1 LEDKMTDYQ
10 DNSDTPATP
19 PRSYYPGETSTLA
32 VISLISGIVAWF
44 FLPLVGA
51 VVAIFTGHMAKSEI
65 RKNPGYYTGDGFA
78 TAGLVLGYIQ
88 LALVVLSL
96 CLVALLIVGGVSIPV
111 CLGPLSNWQ

>member
-1 LEDKMTDYQ
+1 MTDYQ
-10 DNSDTPATP
+10 DSSDAPVTP
-19 PRSYYPGETSTLA
+19 PRSTLPGETSTLA

-65 RKNPGYYTGDGFA
+65 RKNPGYYTGDGLA

-88 LALVVLSL
+88 IALIVLSL
-96 CLVALLIVGGVSIPV
+96 CLIALLIVGGVSIPV

>member
-1 LEDKMTDYQ
+1 MTDYQ
-10 DNSDTPATP
+10 ESSDAPATP
-19 PRSYYPGETSTLA
+19 PRSYLPGETSSLA
-32 VISLISGIVAWF
+32 VISLISGILAWF

-65 RKNPGYYTGDGFA
+65 RKNPGSYTGDGLA

-96 CLVALLIVGGVSIPV
+96 CLVALLIVGGISIPV
-111 CLGPLSNWQ
+111 CFGPMSNWQ